1 MFLLSYETKDICHGK
16 VLCMRKTSFAA
27 DPCNRES
34 GGPCSGALSLRR
46 RGVIRHD
53 GRSFSAV
60 RYAEAPDKKAMVY
73 ECPLRIHR
81 EPYYPR
87 GCSPMPW
94 CGFIVIALR
103 GPDYDTQVHFLR
115 ALYVTGCLLL
125 AGRAHLVPH
134 SPAQGGEG
142 IERKVPGRGQVAK
155 RYGGEAINCRP
166 GPLSNLA
173 DFRDDHLGI
182 RLKTVSG

>member
-103 GPDYDTQVHFLR
+103 KLDCDTRTHCLR
-115 ALYVTGCLLL
+115 ALYDAGHRIL
-125 AGRAHLVPH
+125 ASWAHLVPRR
-134 SPAQGGEG
+134 PEQGREG
-142 IERKVPGRGQVAK
+142 IERKVPGRGPAAK
-155 RYGGEAINCRP
+155 GQGVETIIAE
-166 GPLSNLA
+166 
-173 DFRDDHLGI
+173 
-182 RLKTVSG
+182 K

>member
-1 MFLLSYETKDICHGK
+1 MS
-16 VLCMRKTSFAA
+16 
-27 DPCNRES
+27 
-34 GGPCSGALSLRR
+34 
-46 RGVIRHD
+46 
-53 GRSFSAV
+53 
-60 RYAEAPDKKAMVY
+60 
-73 ECPLRIHR
+73 
-81 EPYYPR
+81 
-87 GCSPMPW
+87 W

-103 GPDYDTQVHFLR
+103 GPDYDTRVHFLR

-173 DFRDDHLGI
+173 DFRDDHPGI
-182 RLKTVSG
+182 PTQDSVRTTAENMFCFATSGSMATAGGISSGVTA